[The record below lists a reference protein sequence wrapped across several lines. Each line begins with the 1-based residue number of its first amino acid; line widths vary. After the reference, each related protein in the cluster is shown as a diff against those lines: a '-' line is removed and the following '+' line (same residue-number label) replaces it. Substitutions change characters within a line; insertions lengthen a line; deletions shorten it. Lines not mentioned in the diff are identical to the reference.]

1 MASTPGVEHVED
13 LHHLLGKFVSAGTPE
28 AAVEYAQSLH
38 NAVEALAASGGTTA
52 AALVEFL
59 GKCVRF
65 LKLGSLG
72 NSLAMRVPER

>member
-1 MASTPGVEHVED
+1 MAATVGVGKGEN
-13 LHHLLGKFVSAGTPE
+13 LHNLLETFVSAGTPE